1 MIAASTILMI
11 GFDVYRFLRQCLQ
24 EHLPIGS
31 IVNVLESQLGNT
43 YLHFDSL
50 SQHTYEYSCTLCGY
64 HPKILI
70 MHLHLIVMF
79 QIWNCLK
86 ITRWMMPTS

>member
-1 MIAASTILMI
+1 MCQLIMS
-11 GFDVYRFLRQCLQ
+11 
-24 EHLPIGS
+24 PIVGKR
-31 IVNVLESQLGNT
+31 LHSQSVIDA

-70 MHLHLIVMF
+70 MDLNKKVAF
-79 QIWNCLK
+79 NCNVSNLELPE
-86 ITRWMMPTS
+86 ITRWMMLTS